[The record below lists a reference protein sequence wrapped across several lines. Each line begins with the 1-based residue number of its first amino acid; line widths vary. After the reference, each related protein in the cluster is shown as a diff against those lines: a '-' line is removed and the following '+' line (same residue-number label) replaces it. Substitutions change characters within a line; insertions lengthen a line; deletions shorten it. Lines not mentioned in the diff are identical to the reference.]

1 MKKVIIAVIA
11 GALLI
16 TGSIFVIAQKAGRGG
31 EHEFGFGPGQ
41 HPGIGMALRGLDL
54 TDDQKARV
62 KDIIAASK
70 TNVEPLVQQLK
81 ANHAKIAALGA
92 DGKFDQAQVEA
103 IAGDQGSITAKLIIE
118 KEKAKAQIFALL
130 TDDQKAKAAAM
141 RTKFEERMKDHKGF
155 GPKHSEKDESKD

>member
-54 TDDQKARV
+54 TDDQKAKV

-81 ANHAKIAALGA
+81 PVISNAA
-92 DGKFDQAQVEA
+92 
-103 IAGDQGSITAKLIIE
+103 
-118 KEKAKAQIFALL
+118 
-130 TDDQKAKAAAM
+130 
-141 RTKFEERMKDHKGF
+141 R
-155 GPKHSEKDESKD
+155 